1 MITKDDKTI
10 DVDELDEATVQAK
23 MAEVEESLH
32 EVSAKLYEAKL
43 REMAEEQE
51 SGNTDDVVEADFEE
65 VDSEDTDE

>member
-1 MITKDDKTI
+1 
-10 DVDELDEATVQAK
+10 

-32 EVSAKLYEAKL
+32 EVSAKLYEAAAA
-43 REMAEEQE
+43 EMAEEQE

>member
-10 DVDELDEATVQAK
+10 DVDELDEAAVQAK

-32 EVSAKLYEAKL
+32 EVSAKLYEAAAA
-43 REMAEEQE
+43 EMAEEQE
-51 SGNTDDVVEADFEE
+51 SSNTDDVVEADFEE